1 MPRVVGHGHSGQGK
15 KGLAQHTKEL
25 EIKVDQIKFQ
35 KDNSGDSGKDW
46 IREFS
51 YEDHDTF
58 LVNNNK
64 F

>member
-1 MPRVVGHGHSGQGK
+1 MFRVVGYGYSGQGK
-15 KGLAQHTKEL
+15 KGLVQYIKEL

-35 KDNSGDSGKDW
+35 KDNFGDSGKDG

-51 YEDHDTF
+51 YEDYDIF